1 MKFSAFPVV
10 RYLLCLIAGI
20 LAYLQNHYFH
30 TTFYYLSAG
39 LLLTLL
45 TSIFFRN
52 ALLRGISACLLLF
65 LSGWVLTYHKTVI
78 NNPEHFTNQGAFTH
92 YQAIV
97 IANAEI
103 KPKTYKVEAEIQQ
116 VRISEKWQ
124 KANGKILL
132 YFNKA
137 EAKRPQYGDVFLIK
151 NRPSEID
158 PPKNPEEFDY
168 QQFLHNKGIYSQHF
182 LWNKEY
188 LQISHQTPSP
198 ILNIAYKANIYADS
212 VFKVH
217 LKDKK
222 EYGVAKAMIVGMR
235 DDVDSELLES
245 YSASGAIHVLSVSGM
260 HVGILFLVLAFAL
273 KRIKTR
279 VKYGNWVFTIIVLI
293 LLWAYAVFTGLS
305 STVLRATVMFSFIQI
320 GTTINRRHN
329 IYNILAVSALVLLC
343 YNPYWLADVG
353 FQLSYLAILG
363 IVYLHPYLNQLINP
377 TNPIIRAL
385 WEGTIVCFAAQL
397 FTAPL
402 SIYYFH
408 QFPFYF
414 LIANPF
420 VAFFSFFILPA
431 GLLLL
436 IFASVPLV
444 ANLLA
449 CILKWSCFLLNKT
462 IFIIEKMPLSTL
474 KGFSI
479 SVPELLAWYAV
490 IFLVIAFFRHSEL
503 KYLRVSVLLLV
514 GLALVNIYEDYQ
526 QSRQK
531 QLTFHFIPKKTGIS
545 VIDGKSVTFIAD
557 SSIIANKKIYN
568 FHLKNYY
575 DKQGVSNQ
583 NLLNIAA
590 YTNKQGMTFLD
601 FEGKKIVWLQKPFKG
616 ALQGKADYVLLS
628 NNAIRN
634 LAPSFADFQAELII
648 VDNSNKD
655 YLVEKLK
662 HQADSLRLNLVALRD
677 RGAYSITGNQA
688 SQ

>member
-1 MKFSAFPVV
+1 MKFNAFPVV

-20 LAYLQNHYFH
+20 LAYLQTHYFH
-30 TTFYYLSAG
+30 TAFYYLGAG
-39 LLLTLL
+39 LLVILL

-52 ALLRGISACLLLF
+52 PLLRGISACLLLF
-65 LSGWVLTYHKTVI
+65 VSGWILTYHKTVI
-78 NNPEHFTNQGAFTH
+78 NNPEHFTNQGTFTH
-92 YQAIV
+92 YQAI
-97 IANAEI
+97 ITSNPEI

-116 VRISEKWQ
+116 VKVSEKWR

-137 EAKRPQYGDVFLIK
+137 EAQRPQYGNVFLIK
-151 NRPSEID
+151 NMPSEID

-168 QQFLHNKGIYSQHF
+168 RQFLHNKGIYAHHF

-188 LQISHQTPSP
+188 IKIGNLIPSK
-198 ILNIAYKANIYADS
+198 ILNIAYKANNYADS
-212 VFKVH
+212 VYKTH
-217 LKDKK
+217 LKTVN
-222 EYGVAKAMIVGMR
+222 EYAITNAMVVGTR
-235 DDVDSELLES
+235 DDIDSDLLNA

-260 HVGILFLVLAFAL
+260 HVGILFGVLSVLLWF
-273 KRIKTR
+273 IKGR
-279 VKYGNWVFTIIVLI
+279 GKYGKWLFTVIVLSS
-293 LLWAYAVFTGLS
+293 LWTYAVFTGLS
-305 STVLRATVMFSFIQI
+305 STVLRAAVTFSFILV

-329 IYNILAVSALVLLC
+329 IYNILATSALVLLC
-343 YNPYWLADVG
+343 YNPYWLLDVG

-363 IVYLHPYLNQLINP
+363 IVYLHPYLNQLISP
-377 TNPIIRAL
+377 TNPIIRLL

-402 SIYYFH
+402 SVYYFH
-408 QFPFYF
+408 QFPTYF

-420 VAFFSFFILPA
+420 VALFSSGILPV

-436 IFASVPLV
+436 ILASVPIV
-444 ANLLA
+444 ADVLA
-449 CILKWSCFLLNKT
+449 FVLKLSCYLLNET
-462 IFIIEKMPLSTL
+462 TFIIEKMPLSTL

-479 SVPELLAWYAV
+479 SVSELFAWYAI
-490 IFLVIAFFRHSEL
+490 IFLIIAFFRYSEL
-503 KYLRVSVLLLV
+503 KYLRVSVLLLIS
-514 GLALVNIYEDYQ
+514 LALFNIYEDYQ
-526 QSRQK
+526 QSQQK
-531 QLTFHFIPKKTGIS
+531 QLTFHFIPRQTCIS

-557 SSIIANKKIYN
+557 SAAINNKKIYN

-575 DKQGVSNQ
+575 DAQGVSNQ

-616 ALQGKADYVLLS
+616 ALQGKANYVLLS

-634 LAPSFADFQAELII
+634 LAFTFADFQTEQII
-648 VDNSNKD
+648 LDDSNKS

-662 HQADSLRLNLVALRD
+662 HQADSLRLNLVVLRD
-677 RGAYSITGNQA
+677 TGAYSITGN
-688 SQ
+688 

>member
-20 LAYLQNHYFH
+20 LAYLQTHYFH

-78 NNPEHFTNQGAFTH
+78 NNPEHFANQGAFTH

-158 PPKNPEEFDY
+158 PPRNPEEFDY
-168 QQFLHNKGIYSQHF
+168 QQFLHNKGIYAQHF

-188 LQISHQTPSP
+188 LQIGHQTPSP

-377 TNPIIRAL
+377 TNPIIRVL

-408 QFPFYF
+408 QFPSYF

-420 VAFFSFFILPA
+420 VAFFSFGILPV

-444 ANLLA
+444 ANILA
-449 CILKWSCFLLNKT
+449 CILKWSCLLLNET
-462 IFIIEKMPLSTL
+462 IFGIEKLPLSTL

-503 KYLRVSVLLLV
+503 KYLRVSVLLLA
-514 GLALVNIYEDYQ
+514 GLSLVNIYEDYQ

-531 QLTFHFIPKKTGIS
+531 QLTFHFIPRQTGIS
-545 VIDGKSVTFIAD
+545 IIDGKSVTFIAD
-557 SSIIANKKIYN
+557 SGVVDNKKVYN

-590 YTNKQGMTFLD
+590 YTNRQGLTFLD

-616 ALQGKADYVLLS
+616 NLQGKAHYVLLS
-628 NNAIRN
+628 NNAVRN
-634 LAPSFADFQAELII
+634 LSHSFAGFQTELII

-655 YLVEKLK
+655 YLIDKLK
-662 HQADSLRLNLVALRD
+662 HQADSLCLNLVTLRD
-677 RGAYSITGNQA
+677 RGAYSITSNQA

>member
-20 LAYLQNHYFH
+20 LAYLQIHYFH
-30 TTFYYLSAG
+30 TTFYYLGAG

-45 TSIFFRN
+45 ISIFFRTP
-52 ALLRGISACLLLF
+52 LIRGISACLLLF
-65 LSGWVLTYHKTVI
+65 ISGWVLTYHKTVI
-78 NNPEHFTNQGAFTH
+78 NNPEHFTNQGTFTH
-92 YQAIV
+92 YQAI
-97 IANAEI
+97 ITSNAEI

-116 VRISEKWQ
+116 VKTSEKWQ
-124 KANGKILL
+124 KATGKILL

-137 EAKRPQYGDVFLIK
+137 EAKRPQYGDIFLIK
-151 NRPSEID
+151 NMLSAID

-168 QQFLHNKGIYSQHF
+168 RQFLHTKGIYAHHF

-188 LQISHQTPSP
+188 LQIGHQEPSP
-198 ILNIAYKANIYADS
+198 ILSLAYKANIYADS
-212 VFKVH
+212 VFKTH
-217 LKDKK
+217 LKTVN
-222 EYGVAKAMIVGMR
+222 EYAITNAMVVGIR
-235 DDVDSELLES
+235 DDIDNDLLS
-245 YSASGAIHVLSVSGM
+245 AYSASGAIHVLSVSGM
-260 HVGILFLVLAFAL
+260 HVGILFLVLSVLL
-273 KRIKTR
+273 KWIKIR
-279 VKYGNWVFTIIVLI
+279 VKCGDWVFTIIVLI
-293 LLWAYAVFTGLS
+293 LLWAYAIFTGLS

-377 TNPIIRAL
+377 TNPLIRLL

-408 QFPFYF
+408 QFPTYF

-420 VAFFSFFILPA
+420 VALFSFGILPA

-436 IFASVPLV
+436 FFASVPIV
-444 ANLLA
+444 ADVLA
-449 CILKWSCFLLNKT
+449 FILKWSCYLLNET

-474 KGFSI
+474 KGFSFT
-479 SVPELLAWYAV
+479 VPELLVWYSL
-490 IFLVIAFFRHSEL
+490 IFLMIAFFRYSEL
-503 KYLRVSVLLLV
+503 KYLRISVLLLSC
-514 GLALVNIYEDYQ
+514 LAGVNIYEDYQ
-526 QSRQK
+526 QSQQK
-531 QLTFHFIPKKTGIS
+531 QLTFHFIPRQTGIS
-545 VIDGKSVTFIAD
+545 IIDGKSVTFIAD
-557 SSIIANKKIYN
+557 SGVVENQKIYN

-601 FEGKKIVWLQKPFKG
+601 FEGKKIIWLQKPFKG

-634 LAPSFADFQAELII
+634 LAPSFADFHTDLII
-648 VDNSNKD
+648 VDDSNKS
-655 YLVEKLK
+655 YLIEKLK
-662 HQADSLRLNLVALRD
+662 HQADSLRLNLIALRET
-677 RGAYSITGNQA
+677 GAYSITGN
-688 SQ
+688 

>member
-1 MKFSAFPVV
+1 MTFNAFPVV

-20 LAYLQNHYFH
+20 LAYLQTHYFH
-30 TTFYYLSAG
+30 TTFYYSGAG
-39 LLLTLL
+39 LLLILL
-45 TSIFFRN
+45 TGIFFRN
-52 ALLRGISACLLLF
+52 PLLRGVSACLLLF
-65 LSGWVLTYHKTVI
+65 VSGWILAYYKTVI
-78 NNPEHFTNQGAFTH
+78 NNPEHFTNQGTFTH
-92 YQAIV
+92 YQAI
-97 IANAEI
+97 ITSNAEI

-116 VRISEKWQ
+116 IKTSEKWQ
-124 KANGKILL
+124 KATGKILL

-151 NRPSEID
+151 NMPSEID
-158 PPKNPEEFDY
+158 LPKNPEEFNY
-168 QQFLHNKGIYSQHF
+168 RQFLHNKGIYAHHF

-188 LQISHQTPSP
+188 LHIGNQTPSK
-198 ILNIAYKANIYADS
+198 ILGIAYRANLYADS
-212 VFKVH
+212 VFKTH
-217 LKDKK
+217 LKTVN
-222 EYGVAKAMIVGMR
+222 EYAITNAMVVGIR
-235 DDVDSELLES
+235 DDIDSDLLNA

-260 HVGILFLVLAFAL
+260 HVGILLVVLRWIFSSIKDRGNYGRWSFTILVL
-273 KRIKTR
+273 
-279 VKYGNWVFTIIVLI
+279 TI
-293 LLWAYAVFTGLS
+293 LWAYAVFTGLS

-377 TNPIIRAL
+377 TNPIIRVL

-402 SIYYFH
+402 SVYYFH
-408 QFPFYF
+408 QFPTYF

-420 VAFFSFFILPA
+420 VAFFSFGILPA

-436 IFASVPLV
+436 ILACVPLV
-444 ANLLA
+444 ADVLA
-449 CILKWSCFLLNKT
+449 FILKWSCYLLNET

-479 SVPELLAWYAV
+479 SVPELLAWYAI
-490 IFLVIAFFRHSEL
+490 IFLVIAFFRNSEL
-503 KYLRVSVLLLV
+503 KYLQGSVVLLI
-514 GLALVNIYEDYQ
+514 GLALFNIYEDYK
-526 QSRQK
+526 QSQQK
-531 QLTFHFIPKKTGIS
+531 QLTFHFIPKQTGIS

-557 SSIIANKKIYN
+557 SGVVDNQKIYN

-575 DKQGVSNQ
+575 DVQGVSNQ
-583 NLLNIAA
+583 NLLNISAF
-590 YTNKQGMTFLD
+590 TNKQGMTFLD

-616 ALQGKADYVLLS
+616 VLQGKANYILLS

-634 LAPSFADFQAELII
+634 LALSFVDFQTELII
-648 VDNSNKD
+648 VDDSNKS

-662 HQADSLRLNLVALRD
+662 HQADSLRLNLVVLRD
-677 RGAYSITGNQA
+677 TGAYSIKGN
-688 SQ
+688 

>member
-1 MKFSAFPVV
+1 MKFNAFPVV

-20 LAYLQNHYFH
+20 LAYLQTHYFH
-30 TTFYYLSAG
+30 TVFYYLAIALLIT
-39 LLLTLL
+39 LLL
-45 TSIFFRN
+45 SIFLGN
-52 ALLRGISACLLLF
+52 ALLRGLSACLLLS
-65 LSGWVLTYHKTVI
+65 LSGWVLTYYKTAI
-78 NNPEHFTNQGAFTH
+78 NNPGHFTNQGAFTY
-92 YQAIV
+92 YQAIITSNTEV
-97 IANAEI
+97 
-103 KPKTYKVEAEIQQ
+103 KPKTYKVEAEMQQ
-116 VRISEKWQ
+116 VRTSEKWQ
-124 KANGKILL
+124 KATGKILL
-132 YFNKA
+132 YFNKT
-137 EAKRPQYGDVFLIK
+137 EAKRPQYGDIFLIK
-151 NRPSEID
+151 NMPSEVD
-158 PPKNPEEFDY
+158 SPKNPEEFDY
-168 QQFLHNKGIYSQHF
+168 RQFLHNKGIYAHHF
-182 LWNKEY
+182 LWQNEY
-188 LQISHQTPSP
+188 LQVGHQVPSQV
-198 ILNIAYKANIYADS
+198 LNIAYQSNLYADS
-212 VFKVH
+212 VFKAH
-217 LKDKK
+217 LETIN
-222 EYGVAKAMIVGMR
+222 EYALTNAMVVGTR
-235 DDVDSELLES
+235 NDIDDDLLNA

-260 HVGILFLVLAFAL
+260 HVGILFLVLSVVL
-273 KRIKTR
+273 KWIKTR
-279 VKYGNWVFTIIVLI
+279 ISYGNWIFTIIVLI

-320 GTTINRRHN
+320 GTTINRQHN
-329 IYNILAVSALVLLC
+329 IYNILAVSALVLLF
-343 YNPYWLADVG
+343 YNPYWLVDVG
-353 FQLSYLAILG
+353 FQLSYLAIIG

-377 TNPIIRAL
+377 TNPIIRVL
-385 WEGTIVCFAAQL
+385 WEGTVVCFAAQL

-408 QFPFYF
+408 QFPTYF

-436 IFASVPLV
+436 VFSWLPVVSTFFACL
-444 ANLLA
+444 
-449 CILKWSCFLLNKT
+449 LKWSCYLLNET
-462 IFIIEKMPLSTL
+462 TFIIEKLPLSTL

-490 IFLVIAFFRHSEL
+490 IFLIIAFFRHSEL
-503 KYLRVSVLLLV
+503 KYLRVSVVLLV
-514 GLALVNIYEDYQ
+514 SLALFNIYEDYQ

-531 QLTFHFIPKKTGIS
+531 QLTFHFIPKQIGIS
-545 VIDGKSVTFIAD
+545 VFDGKSVAFLGD
-557 SSIIANKKIYN
+557 SNVIGNKKLYN

-583 NLLNIAA
+583 NLLNIEA

-634 LAPSFADFQAELII
+634 LAPSFAGFQTDLII
-648 VDNSNKD
+648 IDESNKS

-677 RGAYSITGNQA
+677 VGAYSIT